1 MELTELPNIGPVLAD
16 NLRRI
21 GITTAEEL
29 RSAGACEAWLRIRT
43 QVDRG
48 ACFHQLTALAG
59 AEAGIPQKELPPE
72 RRAELKAFFDQHTKS
87 KRNEKNDV

>member
-43 QVDRG
+43 QVDRV

-59 AEAGIPQKELPPE
+59 AEAGIPKKELPSE